1 LARSRIGGWWCFR
14 ARPPRPEPTA
24 RANGGAVTCEGSVR
38 RALALLD
45 AVSDGADDEEITP
58 SQIAEVIRDAREAPD
73 LAWAAGGAR
82 VQRFLGEALDAVSDG
97 MPADYVAMILY
108 AALGALRESPR

>member
-1 LARSRIGGWWCFR
+1 M
-14 ARPPRPEPTA
+14 
-24 RANGGAVTCEGSVR
+24 R

-45 AVSDGADDEEITP
+45 AVSDGATDEEITP

-73 LAWAAGGAR
+73 LARLPGSVR

-97 MPADYVAMILY
+97 MPADNVAMILY
-108 AALGALRESPR
+108 AALGAIKESPR